1 MIVCRILGWVFVL
14 AALGAVAY
22 EVMAAMNSEGG
33 WRMITLG
40 EMWGKNHLPSL
51 NFLQAI
57 IQRYVAPWLW
67 EPVIV
72 TVLLWPGWAVF
83 GIPGVLAVVLCRKR
97 HRKHHRL
104 MGKRRRG

>member
-14 AALGAVAY
+14 AALGAVGY
-22 EVMAAMNSEGG
+22 EVWEAVNAGT

-51 NFLQAI
+51 NFIQAI

-67 EPVIV
+67 EPGIV
-72 TVLLWPGWAVF
+72 TILLWPGWAVF
-83 GIPGVLAVVLCRKR
+83 GVPGVLAVILCRR
-97 HRKHHRL
+97 RRRYRL
-104 MGKRRRG
+104 MGKRRR